1 MHPQTLYA
9 ATTIKYGIIFSM
21 EELSEGKVI
30 LSKEEYLQLVAS
42 NERLQDAEKRANAAN
57 KAKSDF
63 LSSMSH
69 EIRTPMNTVLG
80 MNELIR
86 MTLGDAE
93 LSIGEKISRVVG
105 YTDGIQH
112 SGEMLLYV
120 INDILDISKIE
131 SGKFEIRPAP
141 YHFQKLMEDIIPL
154 FRMNAEGKGLLF
166 AAEIDNELPGYIEG
180 DEVRIRQIIT
190 NIVNNAVKYTKT
202 GSINMTVSGRRNG
215 KEVIYDIAV
224 KDTGIGIKKENLV
237 HLFDSFE
244 RVDSAETHYIE
255 GTGLGLAIV
264 KNLLDLMGGSVEVE
278 SEYGS
283 GSVFT
288 AHIPQKILS
297 EEKISEYR
305 PATGPKLSES
315 RHHFYRDKKVLVV
328 DDNATNLAVA
338 KSFLE
343 RMKTEVE
350 TVSTGRDALERISKY
365 YYDIIFLDH
374 MMPELSGVKVIKE
387 IRKNPD
393 KYQININTPF
403 IVMTANAIVGAK
415 EKYISEYGFDGYIAK
430 PFRFAELDR
439 MMARYM
445 EGEEIG
451 AGSGAPSPGMGG
463 PPPGVGGPPPGV
475 GGPPPGVGGP
485 PAGMGGPPP
494 GMGGPPPGAKG
505 EVWDIDYNEGI
516 ETCGDEETYDIIA
529 EAYLEI
535 QAENTE
541 KLDRFL
547 KADDWE
553 NYRIVVHALKSSSF
567 TIGAKNFGGFSATVE
582 AAAKNFLEGEDIE
595 RNLGYLRGSYTSYA
609 AAYAA
614 VCETLRKHLSSK

>member
-1 MHPQTLYA
+1 
-9 ATTIKYGIIFSM
+9 M
-21 EELSEGKVI
+21 EELSEGRVI
-30 LSKEEYLQLVAS
+30 LSKEEYKQLVAS

-131 SGKFEIRPAP
+131 SGKLEIRPAP

-154 FRMNAEGKGLLF
+154 FRINAEGKNLLF
-166 AAEIDNELPGYIEG
+166 TAEIDRELPGYVEG

-190 NIVNNAVKYTKT
+190 NIVNNAVKYTKK
-202 GSINMTVSGRRNG
+202 GSVDMTVSGRRNG
-215 KEVIYDIAV
+215 NEIIYDIAV
-224 KDTGIGIKKENLV
+224 KDTGIGIKSENLV

-288 AHIPQKILS
+288 AHIPQRILS

-305 PATGPKLSES
+305 PATGPKISES
-315 RHHFYRDKKVLVV
+315 RHHFYRNRKVLVV

-338 KSFLE
+338 RSFLE

-350 TVSTGRDALERISKY
+350 TVSTGKDALERIGKY

-387 IRKNPD
+387 IRRNPD

-403 IVMTANAIVGAK
+403 IVMTANAIVGAR
-415 EKYISEYGFDGYIAK
+415 EKYINEYGFDGYIAK

-439 MMARYM
+439 MMAKYLD
-445 EGEEIG
+445 GGEIG
-451 AGSGAPSPGMGG
+451 DAVPGRSQAGVGG

-475 GGPPPGVGGP
+475 GGPPPGV
-485 PAGMGGPPP
+485 
-494 GMGGPPPGAKG
+494 KG
-505 EVWDIDYNEGI
+505 EVWDIDYKEGI
-516 ETCGDEETYDIIA
+516 ETCGDEETYEA
-529 EAYLEI
+529 VAGAYLDI
-535 QAENTE
+535 QDENTE
-541 KLDRFL
+541 KLGRFL

-582 AAAKNFLEGEDIE
+582 AAARSFLEGEDIE
-595 RNLGYLRGSYTSYA
+595 RNLGYLRGSYSSYT
-609 AAYAA
+609 AAYTA
-614 VCETLRKHLSSK
+614 VCENLRKHQSEK